1 MYDRYDLER
10 DEELRMD
17 RDILEKKLKKIKKKI
32 SDARAS
38 LKEGYRFWHA
48 IEDPMEK
55 RMFHL
60 ELYKASG
67 EIWALER
74 RAESM
79 QSEISYINS
88 KLCSTPSETI
98 GCIYDTPHELDLND
112 LNDFNIIIGV
122 KLC

>member
-17 RDILEKKLKKIKKKI
+17 RDILEKKLKKIKKEI
-32 SDARAS
+32 SDARAA
-38 LKEGYRFWHA
+38 LKEGYRLWHA

-74 RAESM
+74 SAESM

-88 KLCSTPSETI
+88 KLYSTPSETI

-112 LNDFNIIIGV
+112 LNDFDIIIGV
-122 KLC
+122 KLY